1 MTKAWISPEQW
12 RERGEYF
19 PHRSHRIFYRRSR
32 PDSGG
37 STADAS
43 PASKP
48 TLLLLH
54 GFPTSSWDW
63 NALWE
68 NLTAHFQVIAPDF
81 LGYGFS
87 AKPLRYEYS
96 ILDQANL
103 CEALLTRLGIS
114 EFHILAHDYGDTV
127 AQELLARAHDGS
139 ALSALKSVC
148 FLNGGLFPEAH
159 RARLVQRL
167 LLSPLGGIVAKQMD
181 ATRFAKGMTSIF
193 GAATPPTRAELE
205 AMWSMMV
212 ENDGIRIMPKL
223 IRYMPERKQYRPR
236 WVGAMTKARNDNIPL
251 RLINGADD
259 PVSGRHM
266 AELYSQLVPG
276 ADVMLLNGI
285 GHYPQI
291 EAPQEVLRGMLG
303 FHDTRVAR
311 HLTL

>member
-1 MTKAWISPEQW
+1 LTKAWISPEQW

-32 PDSGG
+32 PDSAGQ
-37 STADAS
+37 SADRPLS
-43 PASKP
+43 NKP
-48 TLLLLH
+48 VLLLLH

-63 NALWE
+63 SPLWE
-68 NLTAHFQVIAPDF
+68 ALSAHFYVIAPDL

-87 AKPLRYEYS
+87 AKPVEYDYS
-96 ILDQANL
+96 TIDQADL
-103 CEALLTRLGIS
+103 CEALLTRLGVA

-139 ALSALKSVC
+139 ATSALKSVC

-159 RARLVQRL
+159 RARLAQRL
-167 LLSPLGGIVAKQMD
+167 LLSPLGRFVAKQMD
-181 ATRFAKGMTSIF
+181 ITRFSKSMLEVF
-193 GAATPPTRAELE
+193 GAASPPSRAELE
-205 AMWSMMV
+205 AMWSMIA
-212 ENDGIRIMPKL
+212 ENNGIQVMHKL
-223 IRYMPERKQYRPR
+223 IGYIPERKQYRPR

-251 RLINGADD
+251 RLINGAYD

-266 AELYSQLVPG
+266 AEQYAAQVPD

-291 EAPQEVLRGMLG
+291 EAPQEVLRGVLG
-303 FHDTRVAR
+303 FHDTRVVK
-311 HLTL
+311 HLS